1 MAVYRDTSVH
11 TREAVAA
18 SIEAGTRF
26 IDKCAKLDDRMH
38 EVERIAA
45 QLGDVDLALT
55 ALEESFDA
63 SGIPQL
69 PRSR

>member
-1 MAVYRDTSVH
+1 MYRDTSVH
-11 TREAVAA
+11 AREAVAA
-18 SIEAGTRF
+18 SIEAGTSF
-26 IDKCAKLDDRMH
+26 IDKCVKLDERMH

-63 SGIPQL
+63 AGMPQL
-69 PRSR
+69 PRR

>member
-1 MAVYRDTSVH
+1 MAVYRDSSLH

-18 SIEAGTRF
+18 SIVAGTSF
-26 IDKCAKLDDRMH
+26 IDKCVKLDERMH

-63 SGIPQL
+63 SGIPHML
-69 PRSR
+69 PRR